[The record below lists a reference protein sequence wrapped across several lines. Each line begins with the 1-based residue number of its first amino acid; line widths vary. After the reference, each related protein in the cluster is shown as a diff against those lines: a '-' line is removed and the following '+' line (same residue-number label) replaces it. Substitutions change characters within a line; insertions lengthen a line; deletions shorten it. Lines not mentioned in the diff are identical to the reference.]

1 MTSRKQGHQDNAGTI
16 HAELLKVLEGMDYC
30 LDWKLQE
37 SDWSAREVVYHL
49 LDTPPGGAHAVV
61 RGTVSGEITEYE
73 IWSDLTNM
81 TAERAGHDMDQI
93 TDNIGDFFGQMTEA
107 VGAAAE
113 EDLDGKSV
121 LVHQRT
127 WETDEKRTLEDV
139 LAGFDR
145 HWRNHLSQIKELRD
159 ALGF

>member
-1 MTSRKQGHQDNAGTI
+1 MTSKKQSHQENANAI
-16 HAELLKVLEGMDYC
+16 HAELLQLLEGMDYC

-81 TAERAGHDMDQI
+81 TPERAGHDMEQI
-93 TDNIGDFFGQMTEA
+93 TATIGDFFGKMTEA

-113 EDLDGKSV
+113 GDLDGKSV
-121 LVHQRT
+121 VVHQRT
-127 WETDEKRTLEDV
+127 WGTDDERTLEAV
-139 LAGFDR
+139 LVGFDR